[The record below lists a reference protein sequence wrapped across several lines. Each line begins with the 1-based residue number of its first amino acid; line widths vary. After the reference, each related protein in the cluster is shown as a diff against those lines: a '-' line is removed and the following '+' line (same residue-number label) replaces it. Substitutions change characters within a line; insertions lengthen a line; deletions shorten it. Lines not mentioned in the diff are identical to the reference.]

1 MPTLPCTRQWWA
13 EPTLHWMESS
23 RTFLE
28 ISREPSDL
36 GARTAD
42 WENLANA
49 ASEINPFYES
59 WMVAAALEHL
69 EADDVRV
76 AFVYANETGAQDGRN
91 GHHPNTQSHDALIGV
106 FPLQAAKR
114 YKGLPLAHWKLWKHD
129 YCFLCTPLVRAGCE
143 TAALEGL
150 IRGLRNLDG
159 PGLIEFGFVGAD
171 GPVFDALGKVL
182 EQENAAALTTDQF
195 ERATLDTPASYDAY
209 FRETFDGKRR
219 KELTRQSNRLAERGT
234 VAVDGLQA
242 SAPPDG
248 WIDDFL
254 RLEASGWKGKEQT
267 AFSSNDGDRA
277 FFRVIATEAHR
288 RNRLMMLAL
297 RVDEK
302 PIAMKFNMLAGDAAF
317 AFKIAFDEEWS
328 AYSPGMRLE
337 LENVRA
343 LCDQQRVKWLDG
355 CADAEHFMAN
365 RIWPQR
371 RKMAS
376 VLVALRATG
385 AAAIRGLQLA
395 RGIRKRF
402 GGGKPSE
409 RGVPS

>member
-1 MPTLPCTRQWWA
+1 MADSQT
-13 EPTLHWMESS
+13 S
-23 RTFLE
+23 LE
-28 ISREPSDL
+28 LIHEPSGLD
-36 GARTAD
+36 ARIAD
-42 WENLANA
+42 WEGLAHA
-49 ASEINPFYES
+49 ASEVNPFYES
-59 WMVAAALEHL
+59 WMMAAAMEHL
-69 EADDVRV
+69 DAADVQV
-76 AFVYANETGAQDGRN
+76 ALVYANKTGEPDGRN
-91 GHHPNTQSHDALIGV
+91 RPLRTDNAESRGESELIGV

-129 YCFLCTPLVRAGCE
+129 YCFLCTPLVRGGCE
-143 TAALEGL
+143 IAAIGGL
-150 IRGLRNLDG
+150 IRGLRGYDG
-159 PGLIEFGFVGAD
+159 PGLIEFGFIGAD
-171 GPVFDALGKVL
+171 GPVFDALEKVI
-182 EQENAAALTTDQF
+182 EQERAAALSTDQF
-195 ERATLDTPASYDAY
+195 ERATLYTPESYEAY

-219 KELTRQSNRLAERGT
+219 KELTRQGNRLAERGA
-234 VAVDGLQA
+234 VAVDCLQA
-242 SAPPDG
+242 CAPPNS

-254 RLEASGWKGKEQT
+254 RLEASGWKGKELT
-267 AFSSNDGDRA
+267 AFASNDGDRA
-277 FFRVIATEAHR
+277 YFRTIATEAHR

-297 RVDEK
+297 RVDDK
-302 PIAMKFNMLAGDAAF
+302 PIAMKFNLLANDAAF

-343 LCDQQRVKWLDG
+343 LCEQKRVKWLDG

-402 GGGKPSE
+402 GGQKTPE
-409 RGVPS
+409 KGVPS